1 MMGCRQNLGNLNQLQ
16 IVETFCTS
24 LVHYERSAGHVVS
37 PFIRRK
43 NILDSQIEQGCH
55 GEGQGERW
63 IESALFDRDNGLP
76 AHSELICKYL
86 LRESMFGAQSAHI
99 VFHHS
104 SPTILFKGVA
114 CHKGECHENKDSSE
128 SYGNGVVIQKLK
140 DCGTNPHYREGRKK
154 CVVPS
159 PRKPCVFDAVVG
171 VADCACDRVAVY
183 GECPDDRNPNR
194 ELEREKHGENKP
206 KWAVD

>member
-99 VFHHS
+99 VFHRS
-104 SPTILFKGVA
+104 SPAILFKGVA
-114 CHKGECHENKDSSE
+114 CHKGE
-128 SYGNGVVIQKLK
+128 
-140 DCGTNPHYREGRKK
+140 
-154 CVVPS
+154 
-159 PRKPCVFDAVVG
+159 
-171 VADCACDRVAVY
+171 
-183 GECPDDRNPNR
+183 
-194 ELEREKHGENKP
+194 
-206 KWAVD
+206 